1 MYSEKCEKCNTL
13 NQSGRITSLCEKCLE
28 IVDENNLK
36 VGNKES
42 DNESDE
48 SGSSSDSNE
57 ESDEESDEKSEEL
70 DAEVDDAEVDDDEPD
85 IDEPDIDESAN
96 TNSAIVESILYDSDL
111 KKSDDLLN
119 HRIIVDPDRRI
130 TSNVITQL
138 EIARAIAIRA
148 ANIDARG
155 HDNAF
160 VDTKGCDS
168 AGEIAKKEFY
178 SRRSPLK
185 LMRHVGNNEWE
196 EFLVREMTFK

>member
-13 NQSGRITSLCEKCLE
+13 NQSGRITSLCEKCLD

-48 SGSSSDSNE
+48 SDESSDSN
-57 ESDEESDEKSEEL
+57 EESDEKSEEL
-70 DAEVDDAEVDDDEPD
+70 DAEVDDDDEPD
-85 IDEPDIDESAN
+85 IDEPDIDESVLSE
-96 TNSAIVESILYDSDL
+96 SAIVESILYDSDL

>member
-48 SGSSSDSNE
+48 SDESSDSN
-57 ESDEESDEKSEEL
+57 EESDEKSEEL
-70 DAEVDDAEVDDDEPD
+70 DAEVDDDDEPD
-85 IDEPDIDESAN
+85 IDEPDIDEPNIDESVLSE
-96 TNSAIVESILYDSDL
+96 SAIVESILYDSDL

>member
-48 SGSSSDSNE
+48 SDESSDSN
-57 ESDEESDEKSEEL
+57 EESDEKSEEL
-70 DAEVDDAEVDDDEPD
+70 DAEVDDDDEPD
-85 IDEPDIDESAN
+85 IDEPDIDEPNIDESVLSE
-96 TNSAIVESILYDSDL
+96 SAIVESILYDSDL

-160 VDTKGCDS
+160 VDT
-168 AGEIAKKEFY
+168 
-178 SRRSPLK
+178 
-185 LMRHVGNNEWE
+185 
-196 EFLVREMTFK
+196 

>member
-1 MYSEKCEKCNTL
+1 MYSEKCEKCKEHNP
-13 NQSGRITSLCEKCLE
+13 SGRITSLCDKCLE
-28 IVDENNLK
+28 TTDENNLK

-48 SGSSSDSNE
+48 SGSSSDSND
-57 ESDEESDEKSEEL
+57 ESDESDDESHEESHEEL
-70 DAEVDDAEVDDDEPD
+70 NEELEEAEPD
-85 IDEPDIDESAN
+85 IAEPDIVESD
-96 TNSAIVESILYDSDL
+96 IVESVLYDSDL
-111 KKSDDLLN
+111 KKSDDLVT
-119 HRIIVDPDRRI
+119 HRIIVDPNRRI

-178 SRRSPLK
+178 NRRSPLK

>member
-48 SGSSSDSNE
+48 SGSSSDS
-57 ESDEESDEKSEEL
+57 DEESDEKSEEL
-70 DAEVDDAEVDDDEPD
+70 DAEELDAELDAEVDDDEPD
-85 IDEPDIDESAN
+85 LDESAN
-96 TNSAIVESILYDSDL
+96 TNSVIVESILYDSSDL

-160 VDTKGCDS
+160 IDTKGCDS

>member
-48 SGSSSDSNE
+48 SDESSDSN
-57 ESDEESDEKSEEL
+57 EESDEKSEEL
-70 DAEVDDAEVDDDEPD
+70 DADVDDDEPD
-85 IDEPDIDESAN
+85 IDEPDIDEPDIDESVLSE
-96 TNSAIVESILYDSDL
+96 SAIVESILYDSDL